1 MITDLITK
9 IFGSKH
15 ERDVKKILP
24 RVDEINL
31 AYEQLQ
37 SLSDE
42 KLKGKT
48 QEFKQRIKEGTSQLE
63 EQLNAL
69 KEEFAG
75 IKTHGLS
82 EEERAEV
89 RAQREALLQQMK
101 EVREEIKKIEQQTLD
116 EILPEAFAVVKET
129 CRRLL
134 SKKWDVCGIEIEW
147 DMVPYDV
154 QLIGGVVLHQGKIA
168 EMATGEGKTL
178 VATMPMYLNALTG
191 KGVHLV
197 TVNDY
202 LARRDSEWM
211 GEIYKF
217 LGLTVGCI
225 QNEMDN
231 AQRVIQYNCDIT
243 YGTNNEFGFDYLRDN
258 MAVRA
263 EDRVQRGYN
272 YAIVDEVDSVLIDE
286 ARTPLIIS
294 GPVSSDVTQS
304 YMEMKP
310 LVEQLFRKQSGLVNK
325 LVAEGEELLKEGKE
339 YEAGIKLLIAQRGS
353 PKNRRLM
360 KLSKEPGVKKLIQGV
375 ELDFMRD
382 KKLHELDELLY
393 FSIDERENSI
403 NLDEMGRSLLS
414 PEDQALFVIPDI
426 TEGLHEIDSDD
437 SLSPEEKVKR
447 KEKLYQLHAERSEKN
462 HSISQLLKA
471 YSLFEKDVEYVVQ
484 EGKVMIVD
492 EFTGRLMPGRR
503 YSDGLHQAIEAKEGV
518 KVEGETQTFAT
529 ITLQNFFRLY
539 DKLAGM
545 TGTAVTE
552 AGEFWEIYKLDV
564 VAIPTNEP
572 VRRIDYDDMVYRT
585 RREKYNAIIDEI
597 ASLHEAG
604 RPVLV
609 GTVSVE
615 VSETLSR
622 MLKRRGIAHSVLN
635 AKHHQQEAEI
645 VSRAGLAGT
654 VTIATN
660 MAGRG
665 TDIKLGSG
673 VVKHPHCRLITPD
686 REDGCPYL
694 KELDCDENVPCGLR
708 IMGTERHEARRIDR
722 QLRGRSGRQGDPGSS
737 RFFLSLEDDL
747 MRLFGSDRIAAIM
760 DRLGVQEGEV
770 IRHSMVTKA
779 IERAQKRVE
788 AQNFSIRKHLL
799 EYDDVMNQQR
809 EVIYDRRLAVLEG
822 ADLKEDVL
830 DLIKTVIES
839 KVEAHTDAKSYP
851 EEWDWVGLKQE
862 LLKTF
867 LVDIKF
873 DQKDMVKL
881 RQDDLKEN
889 LYKMALQI
897 YEHKEKMLGEELMRQ
912 LERYAMLRTID
923 DKWKEH
929 LYDIDQL
936 KTGIGLRA
944 YGQRDPLLEYKKEA
958 FGLFTQMLQTIDE
971 ETLELIFKLRV
982 EERERERPRR
992 GEPEKEMRAVH
1003 QSAVGM
1009 GYAQSQPAEEVA
1021 PGKPQPVRVGKKIGR
1036 NDPCPCGSGKKYKKC
1051 CGA

>member
-24 RVDEINL
+24 IVEEINQIH
-31 AYEQLQ
+31 EQLQ

-42 KLKGKT
+42 ELKGKT
-48 QEFKQRIKEGTSQLE
+48 PEFKQKIKDRASQLE

-82 EEERAEV
+82 EEERAEI
-89 RAQREALLQQMK
+89 RTQKEALLQQMK

-129 CRRLL
+129 CHRLVG
-134 SKKWDVCGIEIEW
+134 KKWDVCGIEIEW

-294 GPVSSDVTQS
+294 GPVTSDITQS
-304 YMEMKP
+304 YMEMRP
-310 LVEQLFRKQSGLVNK
+310 LVEQLFRKQSSLVNK

-339 YEAGIKLLIAQRGS
+339 YEAGIKLLCAQRGS
-353 PKNRRLM
+353 PKNKRLM

-382 KKLHELDELLY
+382 KKLPELDELLY

-426 TEGLHEIDSDD
+426 TEGIHEIDSDD
-437 SLSPEEKVKR
+437 SLSADEKLKR

-484 EGKVMIVD
+484 DGKVMIVD

-572 VRRIDYDDMVYRT
+572 VRRIDYNDMVYRT

-635 AKHHQQEAEI
+635 AKYHQQEAEI

-665 TDIKLGSG
+665 TDIKLGSS
-673 VVKHPHCRLITPD
+673 VVKHPNCRLITPD

-694 KELDCDENVPCGLR
+694 EELDCNENVPCGLR
-708 IMGTERHEARRIDR
+708 IIGTERHEARRIDR

-737 RFFLSLEDDL
+737 RFFLSLEDNL
-747 MRLFGSDRIAAIM
+747 MRLFGSDRIATIM

-770 IRHSMVTKA
+770 IKHSMVTKA

-799 EYDDVMNQQR
+799 EYDNVMNQQR

-822 ADLKEDVL
+822 ADLREDIL

-851 EEWDWVGLKQE
+851 EEWDWVDLKQE

-873 DQKDMVKL
+873 DQKDIVKL

-929 LYDIDQL
+929 LYDVDQL

-958 FGLFTQMLQTIDE
+958 FALFTQMLQTIDE
-971 ETLELIFKLRV
+971 ETLELIYKLQIA
-982 EERERERPRR
+982 EKERPRR
-992 GEPEKEMRAVH
+992 GEPEREMRAVH

-1009 GYAQSQPAEEVA
+1009 GYAESQPAEEVA

>member
-1 MITDLITK
+1 MVANILTK
-9 IFGSKH
+9 VFGSKH
-15 ERDVKKILP
+15 ERDAKRIRPIVE
-24 RVDEINL
+24 EINRFFQE
-31 AYEQLQ
+31 YD
-37 SLSDE
+37 SLSDDE
-42 KLKGKT
+42 LKGKT
-48 QEFKQRIKEGTSQLE
+48 EEFKQRIKDRTSVLD
-63 EQLNAL
+63 EQLDAI
-69 KEEFAG
+69 KEEFAQV
-75 IKTHGLS
+75 KTHGLS
-82 EEERAEV
+82 EDERADV
-89 RAQREALLQQMK
+89 RSHRESLVQQMK
-101 EVREEIKKIEQQTLD
+101 DIRNEINKVEREVLD
-116 EILPEAFAVVKET
+116 EILPEAFAVVKQT
-129 CRRLL
+129 CKRLCGK
-134 SKKWDVCGIEIEW
+134 SWDVCGIQVEW
-147 DMVPYDV
+147 NMVPYDV
-154 QLIGGVVLHQGKIA
+154 QLIGGVALHQGKIT

-191 KGVHLV
+191 KGVHLI

-202 LARRDSEWM
+202 LAKRDSEWM
-211 GEIYKF
+211 GEIFKF

-231 AQRVIQYNCDIT
+231 EERKVRYKDHIT

-258 MAVRA
+258 MAIRA

-294 GPVSSDVTQS
+294 GPVSSDVIQS
-304 YMEMKP
+304 YAEMRP
-310 LVEQLFRKQSGLVNK
+310 MVEQLFRKQNTLVNK
-325 LVAEGEELLKEGKE
+325 MVAEGEELLKQEKE
-339 YEAGIKLLIAQRGS
+339 YDAGVKLLTAQRGS
-353 PKNRRLM
+353 PKNRRLV
-360 KLSKEPGVKKLIQGV
+360 KLGKEPGIKKLIQKV

-382 KKLHELDELLY
+382 KRLHELDDLLY
-393 FSIDERENSI
+393 FSIDEREHSI
-403 NLDEMGRSLLS
+403 NLNEMGRSVLS
-414 PEDQALFVIPDI
+414 PEDQVLFVLPDI
-426 TEGLHEIDSDD
+426 TEGIHEIDSNE
-437 SLSPEEKVKR
+437 SLSTDEKLKE
-447 KEKLYQLHAERSEKN
+447 KEKLYKLHAERSEKN

-471 YSLFEKDVEYVVQ
+471 FSLFEKDVEYVVQ
-484 EGKVMIVD
+484 DGKVMIVD

-503 YSDGLHQAIEAKEGV
+503 YSDGLHQAIEAKEKV

-552 AGEFWEIYKLDV
+552 APEFWEIYKLDV
-564 VAIPTNEP
+564 LAIPTNEP

-597 ASLHEAG
+597 VRCHESG

-615 VSETLSR
+615 TSETLSR
-622 MLKRRGIAHSVLN
+622 MLKRKAIKHSVLN
-635 AKHHQQEAEI
+635 AKYHQQEAEI

-665 TDIKLGSG
+665 TDIKLGES
-673 VVKHPHCRLITPD
+673 VVKDPRCRLITPE
-686 REDGCPYL
+686 REDACPQLEEL
-694 KELDCDENVPCGLR
+694 KCNEDVPCGLR
-708 IMGTERHEARRIDR
+708 IIGTERHEARRIDR

-760 DRLGVQEGEV
+760 DRLGVEDGEV

-822 ADLKEDVL
+822 ADLREDVL
-830 DLIKTVIES
+830 DLIKTVIDS
-839 KVEAHTDAKSYP
+839 KVDAHTDAATYP
-851 EEWDWVGLKQE
+851 EAWDLAGLKQD

-867 LVDIKF
+867 LVDVKF
-873 DQKDMVKL
+873 DQKDLNELKQEAL
-881 RQDDLKEN
+881 REHLH
-889 LYKMALQI
+889 KMARQI
-897 YEHKEKMLGEELMRQ
+897 YDHKERMLGDELMRQ

-929 LYDIDQL
+929 LYDVDQL

-944 YGQRDPLLEYKKEA
+944 YGQRDPLIEYKKEA
-958 FGLFTQMLQTIDE
+958 FGLFTQMLDAIDE
-971 ETLELIFKLRV
+971 ETIGLIFKIQLEDRQKAKA
-982 EERERERPRR
+982 R
-992 GEPEKEMRAVH
+992 EPEDQTRAVH
-1003 QSAVGM
+1003 KSTVGM
-1009 GYAQSQPAEEVA
+1009 GYSDTQPAEQVA
-1021 PGKPQPVRVGKKIGR
+1021 PGKRKPVKRTGKKIGR